1 MMEDITKN
9 IIFTNALGANVQP
22 IQYQTADGTILK
34 QPKIEGQKDQPTF
47 YYTTTN
53 GNGATVNLAQLATDD
68 NKTCYIAQPVGGYNY
83 ALVNGMQLNQ
93 LNQGGTIGIATLD
106 SQGRLQIVNQNK
118 PIAAQSL
125 QTISPIQN
133 TISNISFKCDV
144 CGLMFSHLALLNH
157 HKRIHAQDGSDQQHQ
172 QSQQQE
178 AIVVNAQGLVQTQNI
193 ITENGQMGQI
203 QIVATESLEPQA
215 VLQQQQQQQQQQL
228 QQQQNQQQQQ
238 QQSQNSNEVQLNN
251 SNSNKQLKLE
261 QSKCSS
267 CGVQILQP
275 VKRKGPKIN
284 RCDSC
289 LQNDQAQQQ
298 AAALAAAQQVT
309 PTQIFV
315 APDGEIKFEMNEL
328 QSGNSESSMD
338 SLNAQNMLQN
348 HLQPVQII
356 STNAQGQ
363 QVQLVTQS
371 SNQPATTSTVTAA
384 NIKRENSHGGTS
396 SQPAKKKYTQPK
408 VTKCNKCNGS
418 GVVFAGSGAPA
429 SKQQCSAQT
438 TVKTENPKPFTCNI
452 CGGTFSR
459 YSSLWS
465 HKKLHSGEKNYKCSI
480 CGLAFA
486 KAVYLKNHARIHTGE
501 KPYKCQTCGMQ
512 FSQSPHLKNHERT
525 HSGER
530 PYVCEVCDKG
540 FARHAT
546 LWNHRRIHTGEKP
559 YKCDICGS
567 AFSQAAHL
575 KNHAKVHSGE
585 KPFKCDICSAAFADR
600 FALKRHRGIHEKY
613 GQTAPRQPAQ
623 VPQTQQNQQDSASG
637 GERQQMVIQKQELPD
652 IDDDAQHETNSSR
665 GSAVYNTTSTTAT
678 TYQHHNQQTQPTQQT
693 SQIVATSNTN
703 STMSSTTASYLHNY
717 HPLQHADV
725 TPVYYQHHHQQQQQH
740 QPQQQQQQPQ
750 SNINANMANITEVIS
765 INSSA
770 SSTILTPL
778 ANKR

>member
-1 MMEDITKN
+1 MMEDLTKN

-22 IQYQTADGTILK
+22 TTIQYQTADGTILK

-53 GNGATVNLAQLATDD
+53 GNTTVNLAQLTTDD

-93 LNQGGTIGIATLD
+93 LNHGGTIGIATLD
-106 SQGRLQIVNQNK
+106 PQGRIQIVNQNK
-118 PIAAQSL
+118 PLATSL

-157 HKRIHAQDGSDQQHQ
+157 HKRTHTQDGTDQQHQ
-172 QSQQQE
+172 AQTETIQL
-178 AIVVNAQGLVQTQNI
+178 VNAQGLVQTQNI

-203 QIVATESLEPQA
+203 QIVATEALEPATA
-215 VLQQQQQQQQQQL
+215 VLQQQTTQLQQQQQHHQQQQQQQQQQ
-228 QQQQNQQQQQ
+228 QSQQQQQ
-238 QQSQNSNEVQLNN
+238 QHQQTTAEVLTQNNVTKS
-251 SNSNKQLKLE
+251 LKLE
-261 QSKCSS
+261 QSKCTT
-267 CGVQILQP
+267 CGNQILQP
-275 VKRKGPKIN
+275 IKRKGPKIT
-284 RCDSC
+284 RCDTC
-289 LQNDQAQQQ
+289 LQNEQAQQQ
-298 AAALAAAQQVT
+298 AAAAAALQVQ

-315 APDGEIKFEMNEL
+315 APDGEIKFGMNEL
-328 QSGNSESSMD
+328 ASGNSESSMD
-338 SLNAQNMLQN
+338 SLSGGGGGTPMIQ
-348 HLQPVQII
+348 QPVQII

-363 QVQLVTQS
+363 QQIQVVTTQ
-371 SNQPATTSTVTAA
+371 QPAPINNSNSNCTNTTT
-384 NIKRENSHGGTS
+384 KRENCS
-396 SQPAKKKYTQPK
+396 PKKKCSSAK

-418 GVVFAGSGAPA
+418 GMVYVGTGAPA
-429 SKQQCSAQT
+429 SKQNNAQAAVAS
-438 TVKTENPKPFTCNI
+438 VKTENVKPFTCNI

-465 HKKLHSGEKNYKCSI
+465 HKKLHSGEKNYKCTI

-559 YKCDICGS
+559 YKCDICGT

-585 KPFKCDICSAAFADR
+585 KPFKCDICLAAFADR

-623 VPQTQQNQQDSASG
+623 VPGSQQQQQQHDSSSD
-637 GERQQMVIQKQELPD
+637 QMIHKQEMPD
-652 IDDDAQHETNSSR
+652 MDDDAQHE
-665 GSAVYNTTSTTAT
+665 V
-678 TYQHHNQQTQPTQQT
+678 
-693 SQIVATSNTN
+693 V
-703 STMSSTTASYLHNY
+703 
-717 HPLQHADV
+717 
-725 TPVYYQHHHQQQQQH
+725 
-740 QPQQQQQQPQ
+740 
-750 SNINANMANITEVIS
+750 ITG
-765 INSSA
+765 
-770 SSTILTPL
+770 L
-778 ANKR
+778 